1 MAWCSICKSLHKDFF
16 FFRIRNP
23 LNTGSVKNHF
33 FCSSYCDNIFMIVT
47 SFPKIRYEQKGIHMK
62 RTQQVPLKK
71 IKKLLLL
78 ISYLLNSHVN
88 ITNQT
93 IPSSTYFS
101 ITEKLKRK
109 IFIFRLLFFNP
120 QY

>member
-71 IKKLLLL
+71 KKKIVASDIIFTQLTCEHYK
-78 ISYLLNSHVN
+78 SNNS
-88 ITNQT
+88 
-93 IPSSTYFS
+93 
-101 ITEKLKRK
+101 K
-109 IFIFRLLFFNP
+109 
-120 QY
+120 